1 MKTKEVIYD
10 NGTEVF
16 EVKFAI
22 PRHQTA
28 ILISTLRH
36 NAQRP
41 MQFSRAKI
49 KTIYFDD
56 HMHTSFIESSE
67 GEITKRKYRLRV
79 YMDRTEGARYSL
91 EIKKRDDRVTRKVRE
106 LIYEELP
113 AGYRIRY
120 FQSLVRAFEDIT
132 GRRLLQIKAELPAR
146 ELLADTVLYYDRIRF
161 DDRHGPVRYNV
172 DTSIRVF
179 PGPVTQEKKSDCLC
193 LDHDIFEIKS
203 KRPGHV
209 PYFLRG
215 LSLEPLSFSKFAWGK
230 ELLI

>member
-1 MKTKEVIYD
+1 VTTNEVIYEK
-10 NGTEVF
+10 GTEVF

-22 PRHQTA
+22 PRQETA

-36 NAQRP
+36 NAQKP
-41 MQFSRAKI
+41 PQFSRAKI

-56 HMHTSFIESSE
+56 HAHTSFTESSE

-79 YMDRTEGARYSL
+79 YMDRTDGARYSL
-91 EIKKRDDRVTRKVRE
+91 EIKKRDDRVTGKVRE

-113 AGYRIRY
+113 PGYELTT
-120 FQSLVRAFEDIT
+120 FHSLVRAFEDIT
-132 GRRLLQIKAELPAR
+132 GRTLTHFKSELPPK
-146 ELLADTVLYYDRIRF
+146 ELFADTVVYYDRIRF

-179 PGPVTQEKKSDCLC
+179 PGPVTAKKRGDGLC

-203 KRPGHV
+203 KNPDLV

-230 ELLI
+230 ELLV